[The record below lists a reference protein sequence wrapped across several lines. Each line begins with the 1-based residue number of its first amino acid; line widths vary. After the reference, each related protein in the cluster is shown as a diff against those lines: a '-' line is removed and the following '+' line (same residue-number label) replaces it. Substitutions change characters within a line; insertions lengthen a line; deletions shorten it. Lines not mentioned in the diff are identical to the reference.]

1 MHQFPEITAVRRGPR
16 LFAWRMGPSDPGVRT
31 LLIVHGAG
39 EHSSRYF
46 NLARQAVR
54 RGWQVVG
61 FDLRG
66 HGCSEGV
73 SVHVRRFEDYHDDL
87 LRVYDHFRLQPSRT
101 AIFGHSM
108 GGLVTV
114 SACQTGVIDPPAVGL
129 SAPLLRLRADVPLWK
144 LAAGRIVKRAWPT
157 TRFKTSVKS
166 GHLLANEALREKR
179 ASDPLISHTLTAGW
193 FFAVTRRANKIWTMP
208 YDTPTRLVQGTSDKV
223 VDPRGAVDWL
233 RRGEVSATS
242 GRFVTCGRHELFHDA
257 GGIDLFNELLDWFG
271 DHVSVRAEVL
281 PFQNDRFIASERPLS
296 SVLFDSTKNR
306 KRRAA

>member
-16 LFAWRMGPSDPGVRT
+16 LFAWRMGPSDPAVRT

-46 NLARQAVR
+46 TLARQAVR

-87 LRVYDHFRLQPSRT
+87 ARVINHFRLQSNRT
-101 AIFGHSM
+101 AIFAHSL
-108 GGLVTV
+108 GGLITV
-114 SACQTGVIDPPAVGL
+114 SACQRGTIDPPVVGL

-144 LAAGRIVKRAWPT
+144 LIAGRLVKRAWPT
-157 TRFKTSVKS
+157 TRFRSTVKPS
-166 GHLLANEALREKR
+166 HLLMNETLRAKR
-179 ASDPLISHTLTAGW
+179 NADPLISRTVTTGW
-193 FFAVTRRANKIWTMP
+193 FFTVMRRLERVWQLP
-208 YDTPTRLVQGTSDKV
+208 YDVPTRLMQGTADKV

-233 RRGEVSATS
+233 RRGDVTATE
-242 GRFVTCGRHELFHDA
+242 GRFISAGRHELFHDA
-257 GGIDLFNELLDWFG
+257 GSGELFDDMLDWFELQVARRP
-271 DHVSVRAEVL
+271 DVL
-281 PFQNDRFIASERPLS
+281 PFDRNHLQGGSNLLDPHLLGSRS
-296 SVLFDSTKNR
+296 GRN
-306 KRRAA
+306 RRAA